1 MTKVVNFGC
10 RLNNFEGKKIEE
22 LIPQQD
28 NIIVINSCAVTNET
42 ERQVRQTI
50 RRARKENP
58 DAKLVMT
65 GCAAQISP
73 DDYKTMPEVDYVI
86 DNINKLK
93 QKTWDEILEDH
104 QTTLFMKDIFT
115 NPLDV
120 EPSLQNESFGVRE
133 SLVIQQGCNHRCT
146 FCIIPFGRGNNR
158 SFDHSY
164 LIDEV
169 KRHVDSGVKEIVL
182 TGVDISDYGSD
193 FDHHYCMSL
202 LIKDILRQ
210 TSLERLRL
218 SSIDCVEVDEHFFE
232 ILGDDRLMP
241 HLHLSIQS
249 GDAMILKRMKR
260 RHNPEDVNNFIERCR
275 KVRKEITFGA
285 DIIAG
290 FPTENEEMFQNTYN
304 LLNDNQI
311 SHLHIFPF
319 SPKKNTP
326 AARMPQLEK
335 SIIKKRAQDLR
346 HLGDNLLSL
355 VKKNL
360 SDERKILIEELNT
373 HHISGYDQNYIKHQ
387 IPMIGM
393 SLGEIVTTQCSF

>member
-1 MTKVVNFGC
+1 
-10 RLNNFEGKKIEE
+10 
-22 LIPQQD
+22 
-28 NIIVINSCAVTNET
+28 
-42 ERQVRQTI
+42 
-50 RRARKENP
+50 
-58 DAKLVMT
+58 
-65 GCAAQISP
+65 
-73 DDYKTMPEVDYVI
+73 
-86 DNINKLK
+86 
-93 QKTWDEILEDH
+93 
-104 QTTLFMKDIFT
+104 
-115 NPLDV
+115 
-120 EPSLQNESFGVRE
+120 
-133 SLVIQQGCNHRCT
+133 
-146 FCIIPFGRGNNR
+146 
-158 SFDHSY
+158 
-164 LIDEV
+164 
-169 KRHVDSGVKEIVL
+169 
-182 TGVDISDYGSD
+182 
-193 FDHHYCMSL
+193 MSL
-202 LIKDILRQ
+202 LIKDILQQ

-232 ILGDDRLMP
+232 ILGNDRLMP

-275 KVRKEITFGA
+275 NVRKEITFGA